1 MTTDSITAATPAAT
15 PIESRPQVSLWT
27 IWLAFLQVGL
37 TAFGFAILQ
46 KLKKLVLTNHWLTE
60 EEMNE
65 GLALVQLYPGPMM
78 IDFTAYAGYKVRG
91 VPGAVV
97 ATLGFIIPTLIL
109 MLALSA
115 AYFAAGSLPWVQPL
129 FLGLEALVVGVLI
142 NVVLEFGQ
150 RAIKGRLEAA
160 VMLAAFAA
168 LVFKANAVLIVLI
181 ALAAGAVFIRPQTAG
196 KPAKEQPRPWRD
208 ESVSTRRWAGIAL
221 ALVVVMA
228 GVGLAWS
235 LNSEVGR
242 LGLSLFKIGAI
253 AFGNGMTIL
262 PLIQADA
269 VDTHHWLTMN
279 QFVDGIALS
288 QITPGP
294 FLIIA
299 TFIGYKL
306 GGMWGGLL
314 ATFAMFAPSFVMT
327 LIFTEV
333 FSRVRNLAV
342 VKGALAGVLAAF
354 VGLLAVVLI
363 RLGGIGIG
371 GPASMVMAAGAFVAI
386 RSFKWDLLWVFAGG
400 LAVWSGFV
408 MLGMV

>member
-1 MTTDSITAATPAAT
+1 MTTEIIPGLVSVELQP
-15 PIESRPQVSLWT
+15 RVSLWA
-27 IWLAFLQVGL
+27 ILLAHLQVGL

-46 KLKKLVLTNHWLTE
+46 KLKNLVLTNHWLTE

-65 GLALVQLYPGPMM
+65 GLALVQLYPGPIMV
-78 IDFTAYAGYKVRG
+78 DFTVYTGYKLRG
-91 VPGAVV
+91 VPGAAMAV
-97 ATLGFIIPTLIL
+97 LGFITPTLIL

-115 AYFAAGSLPWVQPL
+115 AYFTFGSLPWVQPL
-129 FLGLEALVVGVLI
+129 FLGLEALVVGVII
-142 NVVLEFGQ
+142 NVVLDFGQ
-150 RAIKGRLEAA
+150 RAIKGRLEA
-160 VMLAAFAA
+160 VIMLAAFSA

-181 ALAAGAVFIRPQTAG
+181 ALAAGAIFIRPRTAA
-196 KPAKEQPRPWRD
+196 KPQEIKPHSWRD
-208 ESVSTRRWAGIAL
+208 EPVSTRRWVGIAIAL
-221 ALVVVMA
+221 AAVVA

-235 LNSEVGR
+235 LNSEMGR

-269 VDTHHWLTMN
+269 VDAHHWLTMN

-306 GGMWGGLL
+306 GGLWGGLL
-314 ATFAMFAPSFVMT
+314 AAFAMFAPSFVMT
-327 LIFTEV
+327 LVFTEV
-333 FSRVRNLAV
+333 FSRIRNLAA
-342 VKGALAGVLAAF
+342 VKGGLAGVLAAF
-354 VGLLAVVLI
+354 VGLLAVVSIQLTSV
-363 RLGGIGIG
+363 GIS
-371 GPASMVMAAGAFVAI
+371 GPASLVLAASAFVAV
-386 RSFKWDLLWVFAGG
+386 RYFKWDLLWIFAGG
-400 LAVWSGFV
+400 LAVWSGLV

>member
-1 MTTDSITAATPAAT
+1 MTVDSISIAIPT
-15 PIESRPQVSLWT
+15 ESRPRVSLWA
-27 IWLAFLQVGL
+27 ILLAYLQVGL

-65 GLALVQLYPGPMM
+65 GLALVQLYPGPIMV
-78 IDFTAYAGYKVRG
+78 DFTAYAGYKLRG
-91 VPGAVV
+91 VPGAVMAV
-97 ATLGFIIPTLIL
+97 LGFITPTLIL

-115 AYFAAGSLPWVQPL
+115 AYFAVGSLPWVQPL
-129 FLGLEALVVGVLI
+129 FLGLEALVVGVII
-142 NVVLEFGQ
+142 NVVLDFGQ
-150 RAIKGRLEAA
+150 RAIKGRLEA
-160 VMLAAFAA
+160 VIMLAAFSA

-181 ALAAGAVFIRPQTAG
+181 ALAAGAIFIRPPAAAKQQGT
-196 KPAKEQPRPWRD
+196 KPDSWRG
-208 ESVSTRRWAGIAL
+208 EPVSTRRWAAIAV

-228 GVGLAWS
+228 GAGLAWS

-269 VDTHHWLTMN
+269 VDAHHWLTMN

-306 GGMWGGLL
+306 GGVWGGLL
-314 ATFAMFAPSFVMT
+314 ATFAMFAPSVVMT

-333 FSRVRNLAV
+333 FSRIRNLAV

-363 RLGGIGIG
+363 QLGRVGIS

-386 RSFKWDLLWVFAGG
+386 RYFKWDLLWIFAGG
-400 LAVWSGFV
+400 LTIWSGLII
-408 MLGMV
+408 LGGV

>member
-1 MTTDSITAATPAAT
+1 MTDHSTPAAAA
-15 PIESRPQVSLWT
+15 PPRPWVSLWA
-27 IWLAFLQVGL
+27 IWLAYLQVGL

-65 GLALVQLYPGPMM
+65 GLALVQLYPGPIMVN
-78 IDFTAYAGYKVRG
+78 FTAYAGYKVRG

-115 AYFAAGSLPWVQPL
+115 VYFAAGSLPWVQPL

-142 NVVLEFGQ
+142 NVVLDFGQ
-150 RAIKGRLEAA
+150 RAIKGRLEA
-160 VMLAAFAA
+160 VIMLAAFAA

-181 ALAAGAVFIRPQTAG
+181 ALAAGAAFIRPKAAN
-196 KPAKEQPRPWRD
+196 KPSAAQSHSRLD
-208 ESVSTRRWAGIAL
+208 EPASTRRWAGIAL
-221 ALVVVMA
+221 TLIVVVA

-235 LNSEVGR
+235 LHSEVGR
-242 LGLSLFKIGAI
+242 LGLSLFKIGSI

-269 VDTHHWLTMN
+269 VDAHHWLTIH

-306 GGMWGGLL
+306 GGVWGGLL

-363 RLGGIGIG
+363 RLGGTGIS

-386 RSFKWDLLWVFAGG
+386 RYFKWDLLWVFAGG
-400 LAVWSGFV
+400 LAVWSGLV
-408 MLGMV
+408 MLGII

>member
-1 MTTDSITAATPAAT
+1 VTTEVIPGLVAVEP
-15 PIESRPQVSLWT
+15 RPRVSLWT
-27 IWLAFLQVGL
+27 ILLAYLQVGL

-65 GLALVQLYPGPMM
+65 GLALVQLYPGPIM
-78 IDFTAYAGYKVRG
+78 IDFTAYAGYKLRG
-91 VPGAVV
+91 VPGAVMAV
-97 ATLGFIIPTLIL
+97 LGFITPTLIL

-115 AYFAAGSLPWVQPL
+115 AYFAVGSLPWVQPL
-129 FLGLEALVVGVLI
+129 FLGLEALVVGVII
-142 NVVLEFGQ
+142 NVALDFGQ
-150 RAIKGRLEAA
+150 RAIKGRLEA
-160 VMLAAFAA
+160 VIMLAAFSA

-181 ALAAGAVFIRPQTAG
+181 ALAAGAIFIRP
-196 KPAKEQPRPWRD
+196 PAAAKQQGTKLDSWRD
-208 ESVSTRRWAGIAL
+208 EPVSTRRWAAIAV
-221 ALVVVMA
+221 ALVAVVA
-228 GVGLAWS
+228 GAGLAWS

-262 PLIQADA
+262 PLIQADV
-269 VDTHHWLTMN
+269 VDTYHWLTMN

-294 FLIIA
+294 FLIIS

-306 GGMWGGLL
+306 GGVGGGLL
-314 ATFAMFAPSFVMT
+314 ATFAMFAPSVVMT

-333 FSRVRNLAV
+333 FSRVRNLAA

-354 VGLLAVVLI
+354 VGLLVVVLI
-363 RLGGIGIG
+363 RLGGIGIN

-386 RSFKWDLLWVFAGG
+386 RYFKWDLLWIFAGG
-400 LAVWSGFV
+400 LAIWSGLI
-408 MLGMV
+408 MLGGV